1 MTELFVSVFSVS
13 ALIGIA
19 THLMH
24 TRYKGRASSFAFGV
38 IFLFV
43 IVSRLSAVN
52 APRLD
57 ISEIFPEASGGGEFY
72 AVRDAVCDALSCEVA
87 REFGFAED
95 DVTVELIGFDVE
107 LMRCDTVVVT
117 LGGTAALGDYKR
129 VEDHVEKIGIGRCR
143 VDVQIG

>member
-1 MTELFVSVFSVS
+1 MTELFVSVFSAS

-24 TRYKGRASSFAFGV
+24 TRYRGRASSFAFGV

-43 IVSRLSAVN
+43 IVSRISAVDV
-52 APRLD
+52 PRLD
-57 ISEIFPEASGGGEFY
+57 ISEIFPEAGGGGEFY
-72 AVRDAVCDALSCEVA
+72 AVKDAVCDALAAEVA
-87 REFGFAED
+87 HRFGFAEE
-95 DVTVELIGFDVE
+95 DVSVELIDFDME

-129 VEDHVEKIGIGRCR
+129 IEDYVDKIGIGRCR